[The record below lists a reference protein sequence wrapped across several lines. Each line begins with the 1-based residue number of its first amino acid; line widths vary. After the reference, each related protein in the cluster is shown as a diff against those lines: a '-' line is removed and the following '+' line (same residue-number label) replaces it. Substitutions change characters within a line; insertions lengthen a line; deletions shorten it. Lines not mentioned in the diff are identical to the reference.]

1 MPSDKILLEKQKTV
15 DLVSEKLKSA
25 VSIVAVDY
33 KGISVANDTA
43 LRAEMRENN
52 IDYFVVKNSI
62 LRFACEKSGHNELES
77 VLSGTTALAISSED
91 ALAPLKVVQKYADR
105 LRDIYNTKKA
115 YVDGRYVNPQEIK
128 IFATLPPRETLIAM
142 IAGSF
147 NGIISS
153 FARAISEV
161 AKQKE
166 ESAA

>member
-1 MPSDKILLEKQKTV
+1 MPSAKILQQKQEMV
-15 DLVSEKLKSA
+15 NSVAEKLKAA

-52 IDYFVVKNSI
+52 VDYFVAKNSI
-62 LRFACEKSGHNELES
+62 LKYACEKSGHDAFIP
-77 VLSGTTALAISSED
+77 VLAGSTAIAVSDDD

-105 LRDIYNTKKA
+105 LRDIYNTKKG
-115 YVDGRYVNPQEIK
+115 YVDGRYIEPADIK

-142 IAGSF
+142 VAGSF
-147 NGIISS
+147 NSIIAS

-166 ESAA
+166 ETV